1 MKIKLELEDFEF
13 ATTLSQFG
21 DTRWLVVVVEGKPFS
36 IYRQLDPRPF
46 RSPGRDACVDRV
58 LIEKMEFMLRKVFVD
73 ALKAIPEGTQILDE
87 EVR

>member
-1 MKIKLELEDFEF
+1 
-13 ATTLSQFG
+13 
-21 DTRWLVVVVEGKPFS
+21 
-36 IYRQLDPRPF
+36 
-46 RSPGRDACVDRV
+46 V